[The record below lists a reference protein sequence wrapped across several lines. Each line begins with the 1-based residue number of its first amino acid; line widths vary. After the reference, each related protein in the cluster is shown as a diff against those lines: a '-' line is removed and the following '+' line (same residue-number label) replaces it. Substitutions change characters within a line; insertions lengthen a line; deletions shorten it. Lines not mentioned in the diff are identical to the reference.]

1 MIAAIVFA
9 LSSVRWRPL
18 DRSGRSC
25 DGDPVKA
32 ASGPDQPGLLALL
45 GELSCLV
52 ADSVLVGIP
61 VGPCRSTLSLAP
73 DRSLVSAVGVIS
85 PSSRTGTQA
94 DCPPVSGHDVI
105 AHAQTA
111 TRFRSVGDGGPQT
124 GGMTSHPAGRCSPW
138 VLAQRGE
145 APVVPWA
152 VAVAVRPVSRRASG
166 PVAKPDVD
174 GLNKASAKTVPS
186 RSIGTLGEM
195 RGAGDIRDSSFGP
208 EARFAGPTTVNK
220 SAKTGLCW
228 VARDVA
234 RRGDCP
240 ANHYFPPRLVTR
252 LKIVVSPV
260 RVRVSPFFFIHSR
273 PSDGGS
279 TPSGCRICARSS
291 SRPGRRC
298 LAHISRGS
306 ARRSPR
312 RGRVPPRRSWALP
325 QGVSMR
331 LRSTGVHP
339 CRARTRG

>member
-208 EARFAGPTTVNK
+208 EARFAGPEELISPQRLDFAGSPETWRGEAIVLQIITF
-220 SAKTGLCW
+220 
-228 VARDVA
+228 
-234 RRGDCP
+234 RRVWSHD
-240 ANHYFPPRLVTR
+240 
-252 LKIVVSPV
+252 
-260 RVRVSPFFFIHSR
+260 
-273 PSDGGS
+273 
-279 TPSGCRICARSS
+279 
-291 SRPGRRC
+291 
-298 LAHISRGS
+298 
-306 ARRSPR
+306 
-312 RGRVPPRRSWALP
+312 
-325 QGVSMR
+325 
-331 LRSTGVHP
+331 
-339 CRARTRG
+339 